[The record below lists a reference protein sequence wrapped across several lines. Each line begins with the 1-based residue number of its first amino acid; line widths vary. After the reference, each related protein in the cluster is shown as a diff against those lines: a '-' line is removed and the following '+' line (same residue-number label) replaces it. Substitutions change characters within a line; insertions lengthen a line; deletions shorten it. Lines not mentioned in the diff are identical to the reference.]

1 MAGPSSAAGGDE
13 RMAAKKKKKD
23 PGDWYTGLH
32 AFVFLDQAPQGTR
45 NRDVVQA
52 LRDLAPDETTT
63 GRVIFAS
70 EFVGAY
76 HGFAHVRVDDA
87 DGEGLK
93 RLQHFIAGPLFDAGA
108 RSNYATESAVAE
120 TTDGKKG
127 AKRGSPGIIGL
138 TRITVKRSKAED
150 VWTQLVALIE
160 ERPETFVGASI
171 VSGDFDILLQL
182 GGETLEEVQN
192 AAFELSSVSGIVR
205 SETALT
211 DGSLYDDLP
220 ET

>member
-1 MAGPSSAAGGDE
+1 
-13 RMAAKKKKKD
+13 MAAKKKV

-32 AFVFLDQAPQGTR
+32 AFVFLDQAPEGTR
-45 NRDVVQA
+45 NRDVVRA
-52 LRDLAPDETTT
+52 LRELDPDPDTT

-76 HGFAHVRVDDA
+76 HGFAHVRVDDE
-87 DGEGLK
+87 DGQGLK
-93 RLQHFIAGPLFDAGA
+93 RLLRFIGGPLFDAGA

-138 TRITVKRSKAED
+138 VRIKVRRSKADE
-150 VWTQLVALIE
+150 VWTQVEALVQ
-160 ERPETFVGASI
+160 ERPETFVGASL
-171 VSGDFDILLQL
+171 VDGDFDILLQL
-182 GGETLEEVQN
+182 GGETLKEVQD
-192 AAFELSSVSGIVR
+192 AAFELSSVTGIVR

-211 DGSLYDDLP
+211 DGSLYD
-220 ET
+220 EESEA

>member
-1 MAGPSSAAGGDE
+1 
-13 RMAAKKKKKD
+13 MAAKKKKV
-23 PGDWYTGLH
+23 PEDWYTGVH
-32 AFVFLDQAPQGTR
+32 AFVFLDQFPEGTR

-52 LRDLAPDETTT
+52 LRELAPDPDTT

-87 DGEGLK
+87 DGKGLK
-93 RLQHFIAGPLFDAGA
+93 RLERYIAGPLFDAGA
-108 RSNYATESAVAE
+108 RSTYATESGVAV

-138 TRITVKRSKAED
+138 VRIKVKRSKAEE
-150 VWTQLVALIE
+150 VWTRLVSLIE
-160 ERPETFVGASI
+160 QRPETFVGMSS
-171 VSGDFDILLQL
+171 VNGDFDILLQL
-182 GGETLEEVQN
+182 GGETLEDVQN

-211 DGSLYDDLP
+211 DGSLYEDEP

>member
-1 MAGPSSAAGGDE
+1 
-13 RMAAKKKKKD
+13 MAAKKKKD

-32 AFVFLDQAPQGTR
+32 AFVFLDHAPEGLRTQ
-45 NRDVVQA
+45 DIVLA
-52 LRDLAPDETTT
+52 LRGLEQDEATT

-70 EFVGAY
+70 EFVGVYRA
-76 HGFAHVRVDDA
+76 FAHVRVDDS

-93 RLQHFIAGPLFDAGA
+93 RLQRYIAGPLWDTGA
-108 RSNYATESAVAE
+108 RCTFATESAVA
-120 TTDGKKG
+120 TTSDGKKG

-160 ERPETFVGASI
+160 DRPQTFVGASI
-171 VSGDFDILLQL
+171 VDGDFDILLQL
-182 GGETLEEVQN
+182 GGETLEDVQ
-192 AAFELSSVSGIVR
+192 AAAYELSSIGGIVR

-211 DGSLYDDLP
+211 DGSLYD
-220 ET
+220 EGSGT

>member
-1 MAGPSSAAGGDE
+1 
-13 RMAAKKKKKD
+13 MAAKKKV

-32 AFVFLDQAPQGTR
+32 AFVFLDQAPEGTR
-45 NRDVVQA
+45 NRDVVRA
-52 LRDLAPDETTT
+52 LRELDPDPDTT

-76 HGFAHVRVDDA
+76 HGFAHVRVDDE
-87 DGEGLK
+87 DGQGLK
-93 RLQHFIAGPLFDAGA
+93 RLLRFIGGPLFDAGA

-138 TRITVKRSKAED
+138 VRIKVRRSKAGE
-150 VWTQLVALIE
+150 VWTQVEALIQ
-160 ERPETFVGASI
+160 ERPETFVGASL
-171 VSGDFDILLQL
+171 VDGDFDILLQL
-182 GGETLEEVQN
+182 GGETLKEVQD
-192 AAFELSSVSGIVR
+192 AAFELSSVTGIVR

-211 DGSLYDDLP
+211 DGSLYD
-220 ET
+220 EESEA